1 MTFMIA
7 WSLGRG
13 HFKVTISRFPRKRC
27 WFAGGRSWSDGF
39 SQPPVDGGR
48 NQEVVLCS
56 HFVRGAAFGAGP
68 ACPAPAAGHKQL
80 RSSFAIVISSQL
92 KVKLL

>member
-27 WFAGGRSWSDGF
+27 RFAGGRHAVGAMAFPNHSWTETGIKKL
-39 SQPPVDGGR
+39 
-48 NQEVVLCS
+48 LC
-56 HFVRGAAFGAGP
+56 VRILGVALLLALGP
-68 ACPAPAAGHKQL
+68 ACPGPAAGHKQL
-80 RSSFAIVISSQL
+80 RSVSPS
-92 KVKLL
+92 